1 MTHSTPPQDIRG
13 GEDLENL
20 QVEIM
25 GTTMSSEVLDFS
37 QLSAMAN
44 SGWPGMALLG
54 AAPAAAAG
62 LLLFLLL
69 RRRLG
74 KNAREIPSTVVPP
87 SGEFDYIIVGGGLA
101 GSVLTARDEFNRTFF
116 GLKRGLIFYFPAET
130 PPN

>member
-37 QLSAMAN
+37 QLRKMEFWTSQFSAMAN

-54 AAPAAAAG
+54 AVAPAAAAG
-62 LLLFLLL
+62 LLLLLLL
-69 RRRLG
+69 RRRLS

-101 GSVLTARDEFNRTFF
+101 GSVLTARDE
-116 GLKRGLIFYFPAET
+116 IQ
-130 PPN
+130 